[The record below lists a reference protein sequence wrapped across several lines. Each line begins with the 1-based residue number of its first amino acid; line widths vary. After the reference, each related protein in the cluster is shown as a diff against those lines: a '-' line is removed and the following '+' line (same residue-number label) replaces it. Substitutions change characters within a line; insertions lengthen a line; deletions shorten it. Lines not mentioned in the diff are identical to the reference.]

1 MEALVNI
8 GIEAQK
14 YLPGF
19 VSEKFT
25 KNICSLIGK
34 STRKADKLRYATTYK
49 IDWKQARK
57 CKGVDSLEMCIDKF
71 KTVNDLFARKI
82 DPSLTRPEKN
92 GQYDII
98 SPAESYVRVESADS
112 EFNIKGAKYSVKKLL
127 DREDVPQHS
136 HIFIFRLAP
145 DQYHRFHSPTTSKVV
160 KIKEVG
166 GAYRSVN
173 PILLDTVSVLQEN
186 YRKIV
191 DFENGIVL
199 VAIGATCVGSV
210 KLSIKTGSKV
220 KHGDDIGY
228 FEFGGSCIALV
239 VPHKQIKKLKKINKN
254 ETFIDPG
261 KWVCTFKPSTY

>member
-1 MEALVNI
+1 METLVNM
-8 GIEAQK
+8 GIHAQK

-19 VSEKFT
+19 VSENFT
-25 KNICSLIGK
+25 KNICSLMGK
-34 STRKADKLRYATTYK
+34 STRKADKMRYATTYK

-57 CKGVDSLEMCIDKF
+57 CKSVNSLDACVDKF

-82 DPSLTRPEKN
+82 DPNLTKPEKT
-92 GQYDII
+92 GRCDII
-98 SPAESYVRVESADS
+98 SPAESYVRVESAES

-127 DREDVPQHS
+127 DREDAPENS

-145 DQYHRFHSPTTSKVV
+145 DQYHRFHSPTMSSVV
-160 KIKEVG
+160 KTKTIS

-173 PILLDTVSVLQEN
+173 PILLDSMPVLQTN

-191 DFENGIVL
+191 DFANGIVL

-210 KLSIKTGSKV
+210 KLSIKAGSKV

-228 FEFGGSCIALV
+228 FEFGGSCIALI
-239 VPHKQIKKLKKINKN
+239 VPHKLIKKHTKITQN
-254 ETFIDPG
+254 EKLIKPG
-261 KWVCTFKPSTY
+261 AWVCSFKPQ

>member
-1 MEALVNI
+1 METLVNM
-8 GIEAQK
+8 GIQAQK

-57 CKGVDSLEMCIDKF
+57 CKGTDSLEMCLDKF

-82 DPSLTRPEKN
+82 DPLLTKPEKT
-92 GQYDII
+92 GIYDIT

-127 DREDVPQHS
+127 DRETVPENS
-136 HIFIFRLAP
+136 HIFVFRLAP
-145 DQYHRFHSPTTSKVV
+145 DQYHRFHSPTSSKVV
-160 KIKEVG
+160 KIKTVG

-173 PILLDTVSVLQEN
+173 PILLDSVSVLQEN
-186 YRKIV
+186 YRKII
-191 DFENGIVL
+191 DFSNGIVL
-199 VAIGATCVGSV
+199 VAVGATCVGSV
-210 KLSIKTGSKV
+210 KLSIKNGSKV

-228 FEFGGSCIALV
+228 FEFGGSCIALI
-239 VPHKQIKKLKKINKN
+239 VPHKQIKKIKKITQN
-254 ETFIDPG
+254 ESLINPG
-261 KWVCTFKPSTY
+261 AFVCTFNPLT

>member
-1 MEALVNI
+1 MESLVNI
-8 GIEAQK
+8 GIHAQK

-25 KNICSLIGK
+25 KNICSLIGR

-57 CKGVDSLEMCIDKF
+57 CKGVNSLETCIDKF
-71 KTVNDLFARKI
+71 KTVNDIFARKI
-82 DPSLTRPEKN
+82 DPSLTKPEKT
-92 GQYDII
+92 GRYDII

-127 DREDVPQHS
+127 DRETVPQTS
-136 HIFIFRLAP
+136 HVFIFRLAP
-145 DQYHRFHSPTTSKVV
+145 DQYHRFHSPTSSTVV
-160 KIKEVG
+160 KIKEIG

-173 PILLDTVSVLQEN
+173 PILLDSMPVLQEN

-191 DFENGIVL
+191 DFANGIVL

-210 KLSIKTGSKV
+210 KLSIKTGAKV

-228 FEFGGSCIALV
+228 FEFGGSCIALII
-239 VPHKQIKKLKKINKN
+239 PHKQIKKQKKITHN
-254 ETFIDPG
+254 ENLIKPG
-261 KWVCTFKPSTY
+261 DWVCTFNPHN